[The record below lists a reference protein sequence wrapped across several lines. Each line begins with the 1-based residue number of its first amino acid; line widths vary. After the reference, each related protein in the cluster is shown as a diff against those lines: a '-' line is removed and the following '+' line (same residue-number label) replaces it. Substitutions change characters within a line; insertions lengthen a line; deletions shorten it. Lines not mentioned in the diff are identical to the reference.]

1 MNDTLNLMRKLAGL
15 EATQINEE
23 GLSAGMLI
31 QRMETNLQDLRHIAN
46 GGVGS
51 GQGVLSALQNLLDIL
66 KPMFPK

>member
-31 QRMETNLQDLRHIAN
+31 QRMDTNLQDLRDIAN
-46 GGVGS
+46 GGGGS
-51 GQGVLSALQNLLDIL
+51 VQGVLSALQNLFDML
-66 KPMFPK
+66 KPMFP